1 MTTSSL
7 AQEVIVG
14 VDTHKDVHVA
24 VAIDI
29 HGRRLGERMV
39 PTTERGCIEL
49 HRWALGFAQR
59 ACYGVEGTGS
69 YGAGLSRYLQAQGS
83 QVIEIRGPN
92 RKLRRDRGKSDTIDA
107 EAAARAVL
115 AGTSTISPKTGNDWV
130 EQLRVLRVARRSA
143 IQARTQAI
151 NQMHA
156 VVVGAPQEL
165 RDTLQQLPR
174 HELIKRAA
182 RFRVADASDAQTT
195 VRWTLRLLALRHQAL
210 TDEVAAIDEAIAPL
224 LQHHAAR
231 LLELPGV
238 GPEVAGALLVVAGDN
253 PQRLR
258 SEASFAA
265 LCGVT
270 PLPASSGKT
279 TRYRLNRGGDRQ
291 ANCAL
296 WRIAMSR
303 LSFDKRTQIY
313 ARRRTAEG
321 LSKREILR
329 CLKRYIAREVFT
341 ALPMPSSLDTA

>member
-1 MTTSSL
+1 MTISSL
-7 AQEVIVG
+7 AHEVIVG

-39 PTTERGCIEL
+39 PTTELGCTEL
-49 HRWALGFAQR
+49 HRWALGFASR

-83 QVIEIRGPN
+83 QVTEIRGPN

-115 AGTSTISPKTGNDWV
+115 AGTSTISPKAGNDWV
-130 EQLRVLRVARRSA
+130 EQLRILRVARRSA
-143 IQARTQAI
+143 VQARTQAI

-165 RDTLQQLPR
+165 RDLLQPLPG

-210 TDEVAAIDEAIAPL
+210 TDEVAAIDQAIAPL
-224 LQHHAAR
+224 LEQHAAR

-253 PQRLR
+253 PQRLH

-279 TRYRLNRGGDRQ
+279 SRHRLNRGGDRQ

-303 LSFDKRTQIY
+303 LSFDKRTQLY
-313 ARRRTAEG
+313 ARRRTTEG

-341 ALPMPSSLDTA
+341 ALPMSSTLDMA